1 MPVRLTK
8 QIKKL
13 CEQIARDF
21 HPEKIILFGSHAYGR
36 PGPDSDVDLLVVM
49 PFKGRPVRQA
59 IKIRS
64 RLDTTMALDLIVRTP
79 KQVSERLAMGDFFI
93 REITEQ
99 GRVIYET
106 DHKRVD

>member
-1 MPVRLTK
+1 MPVRVTK
-8 QIKKL
+8 QIKQL

-36 PGPDSDVDLLVVM
+36 PGPDSDVDLLIVM
-49 PFKGRPVRQA
+49 RFKGRPARQA

-79 KQVSERLAMGDFFI
+79 KQVSERLEMGDFFI

-99 GRVIYET
+99 GRVIYEA

>member
-1 MPVRLTK
+1 MPVRVTK

-36 PGPDSDVDLLVVM
+36 AGPSSDVDLLVVM

-64 RLDTTMALDLIVRTP
+64 CLDTTMALDLIVRTP

-99 GRVIYET
+99 GRVIYEA
-106 DHKRVD
+106 DDIGCR

>member
-1 MPVRLTK
+1 MPVRVTK

-36 PGPDSDVDLLVVM
+36 PGPDSDVDLLIVM
-49 PFKGRPVRQA
+49 PFKGRPARQA

-79 KQVSERLAMGDFFI
+79 KQVSERLEMGDFFI

-99 GRVIYET
+99 GRVIYEA

>member
-1 MPVRLTK
+1 MAAKVTK

-36 PGPDSDVDLLVVM
+36 PGPDSDIDLLVVM

-59 IKIRS
+59 IKIRN

-99 GRVIYET
+99 GRVIYEA

>member
-1 MPVRLTK
+1 MQHLPSTLLEEVTKRLV
-8 QIKKL
+8 QGL
-13 CEQIARDF
+13 
-21 HPEKIILFGSHAYGR
+21 HPEQIILFGSHAYGH
-36 PGPDSDVDLLVVM
+36 PSPDSDVDLLIVM
-49 PFKGRPVRQA
+49 PFKGRPARQA

-99 GRVIYET
+99 GRVIYEA
-106 DHKRVD
+106 DHI

>member
-1 MPVRLTK
+1 MPVRVTK

-59 IKIRS
+59 IKIRN

-99 GRVIYET
+99 GRVIYEA